1 MYKSEIGIFQV
12 NIQYIE
18 KISYSC
24 ICMKLTNL
32 NDLVTREVMS
42 GRGTIALQGVRN
54 VSLLEILQMDDSL

>member
-32 NDLVTREVMS
+32 DDLVTREVMS
-42 GRGTIALQGVRN
+42 GRRTIALQGVRN